1 MLNKENLTV
10 KVEKLKN
17 ENVSSMMTVSEESRR
32 MQEMMKMYN
41 MYGMDPSM
49 FGGQE
54 TLILNANNKLVQYVL
69 ENGDTENTNVICE
82 QLYDLAVLQ
91 PQTAHT
97 GGNDKICDTQQ

>member
-1 MLNKENLTV
+1 
-10 KVEKLKN
+10 
-17 ENVSSMMTVSEESRR
+17 MMTVSEESRR

-69 ENGDTENTNVICE
+69 ENCDTENTKVICE
-82 QLYDLAVLQ
+82 QLYDLAVLSHRQ
-91 PQTAHT
+91 LTPEEMTKFVT
-97 GGNDKICDTQQ
+97 RSNDIMMMLAK